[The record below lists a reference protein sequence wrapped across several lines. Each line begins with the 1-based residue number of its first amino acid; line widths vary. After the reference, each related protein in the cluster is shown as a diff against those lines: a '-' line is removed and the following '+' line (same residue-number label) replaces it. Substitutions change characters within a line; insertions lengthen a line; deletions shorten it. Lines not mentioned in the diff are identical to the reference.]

1 MKYGTENHPIFWHIL
16 RIKHFYHHKWYS
28 EVRLEMKKEEIGKRH
43 DVEKKKY
50 DDSLGRKAPSQHKLL
65 YDFF

>member
-1 MKYGTENHPIFWHIL
+1 
-16 RIKHFYHHKWYS
+16 
-28 EVRLEMKKEEIGKRH
+28 MKKEEIGKRH